1 MSFQRG
7 QEQTARGKTGKPALK
22 SYREIKMNHALKP
35 VWAGT
40 HMRLDPFRLPQ
51 IVSYAGREDNGDVSM
66 TIDRRGVVI
75 KRKLPK
81 SGLPLTIALPARAFK
96 GVAARA
102 LEDES
107 GAVTVTLEL
116 LHADPLLS
124 VPLLVADTLDDVAA
138 DWRAWSESLAL
149 PMLLIES
156 DGVAR
161 ALEDTIGQV
170 KVDASHTKR
179 RRLGYSVKR
188 PRFLMR
194 RKTGDLGVRMVVA
207 GEEIIARR

>member
-1 MSFQRG
+1 
-7 QEQTARGKTGKPALK
+7 
-22 SYREIKMNHALKP
+22 MNHALKP

-51 IVSYAGREDNGDVSM
+51 IVSYAARDDSGDVAM
-66 TIDRRGVVI
+66 TIDTRGVVI

-81 SGLPLTIALPARAFK
+81 SGLPFTIALPSNAFQ

-102 LEDES
+102 IEDES

-116 LHADPLLS
+116 MHNDPMLS
-124 VPLLVADTLDDVAA
+124 VPLLVADHFDDIAA
-138 DWRAWSESLAL
+138 DWRAWSERLAL
-149 PMLLIES
+149 PMLLVEA

-161 ALEDTIGQV
+161 PL
-170 KVDASHTKR
+170 DASIGKVKTDPEQSKR
-179 RRLGYSVKR
+179 RRLGYANKR

-194 RKTGDLGVRMVVA
+194 RKAGDFGVRLVVS
-207 GEEIIARR
+207 GVEIIARS